1 MPLQCFAPAPSP
13 PPLCNRQP
21 SGRPRWLA
29 RFVPS
34 LRRVCSDSP
43 SARWGCGVKGEGRAV
58 RSLSASGVASF
69 RGCRPALARV
79 ALAWT
84 KWDKGRRVGT
94 DSMFQTMKRT
104 FQALKCTF
112 QALKRTFHALKYRF
126 CTWVRTL
133 SCPSP
138 ALCQPMSDEVR
149 AVVGVVVGAGS
160 GPAKRAEPRSGRLNE
175 KSLSM
180 QKRP

>member
-29 RFVPS
+29 RFVSS
-34 LRRVCSDSP
+34 LLPICPDSP
-43 SARWGCGVKGEGRAV
+43 SARQGCGVKGEGRAV
-58 RSLSASGVASF
+58 RSLSATGVASF
-69 RGCRPALARV
+69 RGHRPASAQV

-84 KWDKGRRVGT
+84 KWDKGRCVCT

-112 QALKRTFHALKYRF
+112 QALKRTFHDLKYRF
-126 CTWVRTL
+126 RVRVRAL

-149 AVVGVVVGAGS
+149 AVVGVVVWAGS
-160 GPAKRAEPRSGRLNE
+160 RPAKREKPRSDWLNE